1 MRLTDI
7 PVFFIAAPKTGPTL
21 AIAVSSVTPP
31 NTTTADTAP
40 LIGDRH
46 KSCMVYEILQGGCMT
61 TVPYRRQT
69 SFCMATLRRIS
80 HYMIMWLLS
89 CIKTLLFLLQKA
101 ICYDKVRHHDEH
113 LADEEKYKTYC
124 DIRIILLECEFR
136 SPIGDLV
143 LKIVVKKIYTLPEP
157 IRPIYISVKYF
168 HSGNTL
174 GQNSHLYSTRFFKE
188 KKSKYIDKCGNSRV
202 LFDLNHETTISC
214 ISTFVHYA
222 SKNEKKV
229 VSNIAVIVTIVRLLK
244 MVKHSS
250 NVKKVTYQDSTSCV
264 IISI

>member
-1 MRLTDI
+1 MKFSRILQ
-7 PVFFIAAPKTGPTL
+7 
-21 AIAVSSVTPP
+21 
-31 NTTTADTAP
+31 P

-46 KSCMVYEILQGGCMT
+46 NSCMVYEILLGGCMT

-69 SFCMATLRRIS
+69 SFCMANFRRMS

-124 DIRIILLECEFR
+124 DIIESHWGRNTNSIMERTALL
-136 SPIGDLV
+136 PD
-143 LKIVVKKIYTLPEP
+143 
-157 IRPIYISVKYF
+157 VKYKQD
-168 HSGNTL
+168 L
-174 GQNSHLYSTRFFKE
+174 HLSDFVDHPAGMFFKE

-202 LFDLNHETTISC
+202 LFDLNHETTSSC

-264 IISI
+264 IISIRMS

>member
-1 MRLTDI
+1 
-7 PVFFIAAPKTGPTL
+7 
-21 AIAVSSVTPP
+21 
-31 NTTTADTAP
+31 
-40 LIGDRH
+40 
-46 KSCMVYEILQGGCMT
+46 MVYEILLGGCMT

-69 SFCMATLRRIS
+69 SFCMANFRRMS

-124 DIRIILLECEFR
+124 NIPIDTRLEIKRSKVTGSRNTNSIMERTGLL
-136 SPIGDLV
+136 PD
-143 LKIVVKKIYTLPEP
+143 
-157 IRPIYISVKYF
+157 VKYKQDLHLSDF
-168 HSGNTL
+168 VDHPAGIGSTL

-202 LFDLNHETTISC
+202 LFDLNHETTSSC

-264 IISI
+264 IISIRMS